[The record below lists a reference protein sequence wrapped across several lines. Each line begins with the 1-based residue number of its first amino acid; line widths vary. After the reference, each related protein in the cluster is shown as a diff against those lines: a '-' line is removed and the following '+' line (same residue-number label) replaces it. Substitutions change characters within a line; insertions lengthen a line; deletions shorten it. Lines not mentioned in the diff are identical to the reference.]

1 MAYRYTEKELADIQA
16 RQAVNLS
23 NFQRNSG
30 RGLPK
35 DTVREMERAQG
46 VKLDLHGAALP
57 VPLPQMRGKK
67 VTRAK
72 KAPKTRLP
80 KADIE
85 RLPELESRIVQA
97 LEKGEKVLSTSSGR
111 AVNIPR
117 IGKAKA
123 PQTVGLRMPTPD
135 LPPAKRRAALKS
147 VLDHV
152 DRGFAYSHVNPSAP
166 SIARYRKRAECDGI
180 QFDSQLE
187 MRRYKELKLLKA
199 GGAIKYF
206 LRQVP
211 FHLPGGITA
220 RIDFMV
226 VHWIQTGSADV
237 NTAWCFVEYEDCKA
251 GMGKRSAGRY
261 NDADRVGVNKRKQ
274 IKALYGVEVK
284 LVTKARG

>member
-1 MAYRYTEKELADIQA
+1 MVYRYTEKELADIQK

-23 NFQRNSG
+23 NFERNSG

-35 DTVREMERAQG
+35 ESLRYMERAQG
-46 VKLDLHGAALP
+46 VKLDDNGAPLPLP
-57 VPLPQMRGKK
+57 VPQTRPRKRKLTAPPAPMIAAAEAEAIKVLARGGHPISKDRP
-67 VTRAK
+67 TI
-72 KAPKTRLP
+72 APFTGP
-80 KADIE
+80 KA
-85 RLPELESRIVQA
+85 RAQA
-97 LEKGEKVLSTSSGR
+97 
-111 AVNIPR
+111 
-117 IGKAKA
+117 
-123 PQTVGLRMPTPD
+123 
-135 LPPAKRRAALKS
+135 PA
-147 VLDHV
+147 
-152 DRGFAYSHVNPSAP
+152 
-166 SIARYRKRAECDGI
+166 IARYRKRAECDGI

-199 GGAIKYF
+199 AGEIKYF

-226 VHWIQTGSADV
+226 VHWIRTGTADADV
-237 NTAWCFVEYEDCKA
+237 NPIGWCAIVYEDCKA
-251 GMGKRSAGRY
+251 PAGKRSKGRY

>member
-30 RGLPK
+30 RGLPA
-35 DTVREMERAQG
+35 DTVRAMERAQG
-46 VKLDLHGAALP
+46 IKLDSDGAALP
-57 VPLPQMRGKK
+57 VPLPQKRVRKRK
-67 VTRAK
+67 
-72 KAPKTRLP
+72 
-80 KADIE
+80 
-85 RLPELESRIVQA
+85 
-97 LEKGEKVLSTSSGR
+97 ST
-111 AVNIPR
+111 A
-117 IGKAKA
+117 
-123 PQTVGLRMPTPD
+123 
-135 LPPAKRRAALKS
+135 PPAPVIKGAEAAALKALAGGGHPIS
-147 VLDHV
+147 K
-152 DRGFAYSHVNPSAP
+152 DRPTIAPFTGPKARAQAP

-180 QFDSQLE
+180 LFDSTLE

-199 GGAIKYF
+199 AHQIAYF

-211 FHLPGGITA
+211 FHLPGGISA

-226 VHWIQTGSADV
+226 VYVAVGGSQAHV
-237 NTAWCFVEYEDCKA
+237 IEYEDCKA
-251 GMGKRSAGRY
+251 GMGKRSKGRY